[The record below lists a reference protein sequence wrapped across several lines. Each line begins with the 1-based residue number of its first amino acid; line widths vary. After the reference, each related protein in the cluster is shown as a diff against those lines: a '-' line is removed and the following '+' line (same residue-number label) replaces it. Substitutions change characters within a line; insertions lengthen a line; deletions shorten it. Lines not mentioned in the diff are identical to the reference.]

1 MTIRTT
7 LTIHFSVLVASILL
21 IFSLAIYFFY
31 AQYREQEF
39 YDRLRE
45 KALTTVHLLED
56 VSGINV
62 ELLRSIDR
70 NDLTAPYK
78 EEVTIYDAANRII
91 YDSGNEPYPV
101 TPAFL
106 QQVRE
111 GEEVHL
117 RRGQVEVLAVCYR
130 DKRSQVLTI
139 VAYAIDRYGWS
150 KLERLGYILALGWVS
165 SVLMTL
171 LAGRYFAGKALRPV
185 SSIVRQVKGITASTI
200 NRRLRTRN
208 NHDELAQLAQ
218 TFNDMLA
225 RLEEAFMLQKSFVSQ
240 ASHELRT
247 PLAVITSQI
256 EVARLHDRS
265 PAEYQ
270 AILDSVLE
278 EVKGMNELSNGL
290 LEMARVNADAAT
302 IPLEAV
308 RADELL
314 WQARSELLRKQP
326 DYGIDIDFE
335 ELPEGEEDLVVRGN
349 ALLLKRAFLN
359 VMENGC
365 KYSRERR
372 VAVTIHAQGPCLAV
386 SFRDRGTGIAPEDL
400 PHVFEPFYR
409 SGRNGHI
416 AGHGIGLPLTFRI
429 VQLHGGDLRIDSA
442 VGQGTTVRITLPLP
456 VEAVQP
462 A

>member
-21 IFSLAIYFFY
+21 VFSLAIYFFY
-31 AQYREQEF
+31 AQYRESEF

-70 NDLTAPYK
+70 NDLTALYK
-78 EEVTIYDAANRII
+78 EEVTIYDAANRTI
-91 YDSGNEPYPV
+91 YDSGNEPFPV
-101 TPAFL
+101 TPDFL
-106 QQVRE
+106 RQVRE

-117 RRGQVEVLAVCYR
+117 REGQVEVLAVCYR
-130 DKRSQVLTI
+130 DKRNHVLTI
-139 VAYAIDRYGWS
+139 VAYAVDRYGWS
-150 KLERLGYILALGWVS
+150 KLKRLGYILAVGWVS

-185 SSIVRQVKGITASTI
+185 SSIVRQVKGISASNI
-200 NRRLRTRN
+200 NDRLQTRN
-208 NHDELAQLAQ
+208 NHDELTQLAQ

-225 RLEEAFMLQKSFVSQ
+225 RLEEAFMLQKSFVAH

-265 PAEYQ
+265 SAEYQ
-270 AILDSVLE
+270 VILDSVLE
-278 EVKGMNELSNGL
+278 EVKSMNELSNGL

-308 RADELL
+308 RVDELL
-314 WQARSELLRKQP
+314 WQARSELLKKRA
-326 DYGIDIDFE
+326 DYGVDIDFE
-335 ELPEGEEDLVVRGN
+335 ALPEGEEDLVVRGN

-372 VAVTIHAQGPCLAV
+372 VVVIIHARGPFLAV
-386 SFRDRGTGIAPEDL
+386 SFRDRGTGIAPQDL

-409 SGRNGHI
+409 SGINGDI
-416 AGHGIGLPLTFRI
+416 AGHGIGLPLTYRI
-429 VQLHGGDLRIDSA
+429 VQLHGGDIRIDSA
-442 VGQGTTVRITLPLP
+442 VGQGTTVHISLPLP
-456 VEAVQP
+456 VEVGQP

>member
-7 LTIHFSVLVASILL
+7 LTIRFSVLVASILL
-21 IFSLAIYFFY
+21 VLSLAIYFFY
-31 AQYREQEF
+31 ARYREQEF

-56 VSGINV
+56 VSGIDV

-70 NDLTAPYK
+70 NDLTALYK
-78 EEVTIYDAANRII
+78 EEVTIYNAANHII

-101 TPAFL
+101 TPGFL
-106 QQVRE
+106 RQVRE

-117 RRGQVEVLAVCYR
+117 REGQVEVLAVRYR
-130 DKRSQVLTI
+130 DKRNQVLAI
-139 VAYAIDRYGWS
+139 VAYAVDRYGWS
-150 KLERLGYILALGWVS
+150 KLKRLGYILAVGWVS

-185 SSIVRQVKGITASTI
+185 SSIVRQVKGISASNI
-200 NRRLRTRN
+200 NDRLQTRDN
-208 NHDELAQLAQ
+208 QDELTQLAQ

-225 RLEEAFMLQKSFVSQ
+225 RLEEAFMLQKSFVAH

-256 EVARLHDRS
+256 EVARLHDRNS
-265 PAEYQ
+265 AEYQ

-278 EVKGMNELSNGL
+278 EVRSMNELSNGL

-314 WQARSELLRKQP
+314 WQARSELLKKLP
-326 DYGIDIDFE
+326 DYGVDIDFE
-335 ELPEGEEDLVVRGN
+335 ELPEAEEDLVVRGN

-372 VAVTIHAQGPCLAV
+372 VSVVIHARGPLLAI

-409 SGRNGHI
+409 SESNGHI
-416 AGHGIGLPLTFRI
+416 AGHGIGLPLTYRI
-429 VQLHGGDLRIDSA
+429 VQLHGGEIRIDST
-442 VGQGTTVRITLPLP
+442 VGQGTTVRIILPLP
-456 VEAVQP
+456 VEAGQP

>member
-21 IFSLAIYFFY
+21 VFSLAIYFFY

-70 NDLTAPYK
+70 NDLTALYK
-78 EEVTIYDAANRII
+78 EEVTIYDAANQIV

-106 QQVRE
+106 RQVQE
-111 GEEVHL
+111 GEEMHL
-117 RRGQVEVLAVCYR
+117 RRGLVEVLAIRYR

-139 VAYAIDRYGWS
+139 VAYAIDRYGLN
-150 KLERLGYILALGWVS
+150 KLERLGYILAGGWLS

-185 SSIVRQVKGITASTI
+185 SSIVRQVKGISASNI
-200 NRRLRTRN
+200 NNRLRTRN

-225 RLEEAFMLQKSFVSQ
+225 RLEEAFMLQKSFVAQ

-372 VAVTIHAQGPCLAV
+372 VAVSIHARGPFLAV

-409 SGRNGHI
+409 SGHNGHI

-429 VQLHGGDLRIDSA
+429 VQLHQGDLRIDST
-442 VGQGTTVRITLPLP
+442 VGQGTTVRITLPLLI
-456 VEAVQP
+456 EAAQP

>member
-7 LTIHFSVLVASILL
+7 LTIRFSVLVASILL
-21 IFSLAIYFFY
+21 VFSLAIYFFY
-31 AQYREQEF
+31 ARYREQAF

-56 VSGINV
+56 VSGISV

-70 NDLTAPYK
+70 NDLTALYK
-78 EEVTIYDAANRII
+78 EEVTIYDDANRIV
-91 YDSGNEPYPV
+91 YDSGSQPYPV

-106 QQVRE
+106 REVRE
-111 GEEVHL
+111 GEEIHL
-117 RRGQVEVLAVCYR
+117 RQGLVEVLAVRYR
-130 DKRSQVLTI
+130 DKRKSVLTI

-150 KLERLGYILALGWVS
+150 KLERLRYILAGGWVS
-165 SVLMTL
+165 SVLLTV
-171 LAGRYFAGKALRPV
+171 LAGRFFAGKALSPV
-185 SSIVRQVKGITASTI
+185 SSIVRQVKGISASNI
-200 NRRLRTRN
+200 NDRLRTRN
-208 NHDELAQLAQ
+208 NQDELTQLAQ

-225 RLEEAFMLQKSFVSQ
+225 RLEEAFMLQKSFVAH

-256 EVARLHDRS
+256 EVARLHHRS
-265 PAEYQ
+265 SAEYQ

-278 EVKGMNELSNGL
+278 EVKSMNELSNGL

-302 IPLEAV
+302 ILLEAV

-314 WQARSELLRKQP
+314 WQARTELLKKRV
-326 DYGIDIDFE
+326 DYAVDIDFE
-335 ELPEGEEDLVVRGN
+335 ELPEGEECLVVRGN

-372 VAVTIHAQGPCLAV
+372 VSVSIHARGPLLAV
-386 SFRDRGTGIAPEDL
+386 SFRDRGTGIAPRDL

-409 SGRNGHI
+409 SGTNGHI
-416 AGHGIGLPLTFRI
+416 AGHGIGLPLTYRI
-429 VQLHGGDLRIDSA
+429 VQLHGGDIRINSIM
-442 VGQGTTVRITLPLP
+442 GQGTTVRITLPLP
-456 VEAVQP
+456 VAAAQP

>member
-21 IFSLAIYFFY
+21 VFSLAIYFFY
-31 AQYREQEF
+31 AQYRESEF

-70 NDLTAPYK
+70 NDLTALYK
-78 EEVTIYDAANRII
+78 EEVTIYDAANRTI
-91 YDSGNEPYPV
+91 YDSGNEPFPV
-101 TPAFL
+101 TPDFL

-117 RRGQVEVLAVCYR
+117 REGQVEVLAVRYR
-130 DKRSQVLTI
+130 DKRNQVLTI
-139 VAYAIDRYGWS
+139 VAYAVDRYGWS
-150 KLERLGYILALGWVS
+150 KLKRLGYILAGGWVS

-185 SSIVRQVKGITASTI
+185 SSIVRQVKGISASNI
-200 NRRLRTRN
+200 NDRLQTRN
-208 NHDELAQLAQ
+208 NQDELTQLAQ

-225 RLEEAFMLQKSFVSQ
+225 RLEEAFMLQKSFVAH

-265 PAEYQ
+265 SAEYQ

-278 EVKGMNELSNGL
+278 EVKSMNELSNGL

-314 WQARSELLRKQP
+314 WQARTELLKKRA
-326 DYGIDIDFE
+326 DYGVDIDFE

-372 VAVTIHAQGPCLAV
+372 VSVVIHARGPLLAI
-386 SFRDRGTGIAPEDL
+386 SFRDRGTGIAPQDL
-400 PHVFEPFYR
+400 PHVFKPFYR
-409 SGRNGHI
+409 SGINGDI
-416 AGHGIGLPLTFRI
+416 AGHGIGLPLTYRI
-429 VQLHGGDLRIDSA
+429 VQLHGGNIRIDST
-442 VGQGTTVRITLPLP
+442 VGQGTTVRISLPLP
-456 VEAVQP
+456 VEAGQP

>member
-7 LTIHFSVLVASILL
+7 LTIRFSVLVASILL
-21 IFSLAIYFFY
+21 VFSLAIYFFY
-31 AQYREQEF
+31 ARYREQEF

-56 VSGINV
+56 VSGIDV

-70 NDLTAPYK
+70 NDLTALYK
-78 EEVTIYDAANRII
+78 EEVTIYNAANHII

-101 TPAFL
+101 TPGFL
-106 QQVRE
+106 RQVRE

-117 RRGQVEVLAVCYR
+117 REGQVEVLAVRYR
-130 DKRSQVLTI
+130 DKRNQVLAI
-139 VAYAIDRYGWS
+139 VAYAVDRYGWS
-150 KLERLGYILALGWVS
+150 KLKRLGYILAVGWVS

-185 SSIVRQVKGITASTI
+185 SSIVRQVKGISASNI
-200 NRRLRTRN
+200 NDRLQTRDN
-208 NHDELAQLAQ
+208 QDELTQLAQ

-225 RLEEAFMLQKSFVSQ
+225 RLEEAFMLQKSFVAH

-256 EVARLHDRS
+256 EVARLHDRNS
-265 PAEYQ
+265 AEYQ

-278 EVKGMNELSNGL
+278 EVRSMNELSNGL

-314 WQARSELLRKQP
+314 WQARSELLKKLP
-326 DYGIDIDFE
+326 DYGVDIDFE
-335 ELPEGEEDLVVRGN
+335 ELPEAEEDLVVRGN

-372 VAVTIHAQGPCLAV
+372 VAVTILARGPLLAV

-409 SGRNGHI
+409 SESNGHI
-416 AGHGIGLPLTFRI
+416 AGHGIGLPLTYRI
-429 VQLHGGDLRIDSA
+429 VQLHGGEIRIDST
-442 VGQGTTVRITLPLP
+442 VGQGTTVRIILPLP
-456 VEAVQP
+456 VEAGQP

>member
-7 LTIHFSVLVASILL
+7 LTIRFSVLVASILL
-21 IFSLAIYFFY
+21 VFSLAIYFFY
-31 AQYREQEF
+31 ARYREQEF

-62 ELLRSIDR
+62 DLLRSIDR
-70 NDLTAPYK
+70 NDLTALHK
-78 EEVTIYDAANRII
+78 EEITIYNAANHII

-101 TPAFL
+101 TPGFL
-106 QQVRE
+106 RQVRE

-117 RRGQVEVLAVCYR
+117 REGQVEVLAIRYR
-130 DKRSQVLTI
+130 DKRNQVLAI
-139 VAYAIDRYGWS
+139 VAYAVDRYGWS
-150 KLERLGYILALGWVS
+150 KLKRLGYILAVGWLS

-185 SSIVRQVKGITASTI
+185 SSIVRQVKGISASNI
-200 NRRLRTRN
+200 NDRLQTRN
-208 NHDELAQLAQ
+208 NQDELTQLAQ

-225 RLEEAFMLQKSFVSQ
+225 RLEEAFMLQKSFVAH

-265 PAEYQ
+265 SAEYQ

-278 EVKGMNELSNGL
+278 EVKSMNELSNGL

-302 IPLEAV
+302 IPLEPL

-314 WQARSELLRKQP
+314 WQARSELLKKRT
-326 DYGIDIDFE
+326 DYGVDIDFE
-335 ELPEGEEDLVVRGN
+335 ELPEGEEELVVRGN

-372 VAVTIHAQGPCLAV
+372 VAVTIHARGPLLAV
-386 SFRDRGTGIAPEDL
+386 SFHDRGTGIAPEDL

-409 SGRNGHI
+409 SGNNGHI

-429 VQLHGGDLRIDSA
+429 VQLHGGDICIDST

>member
-7 LTIHFSVLVASILL
+7 LTIRFSVLVASILL
-21 IFSLAIYFFY
+21 VFSLAIYFFY
-31 AQYREQEF
+31 ARYREQAF

-56 VSGINV
+56 VSGISV

-70 NDLTAPYK
+70 NDLTALYK
-78 EEVTIYDAANRII
+78 EEVTIYDDANRIV
-91 YDSGNEPYPV
+91 YDSGSQPYPV

-106 QQVRE
+106 REVRE
-111 GEEVHL
+111 GEEIHL
-117 RRGQVEVLAVCYR
+117 RQGLVEVLAVRYR
-130 DKRSQVLTI
+130 DKRKSVLTI

-150 KLERLGYILALGWVS
+150 KLERLRYILAGGWVS
-165 SVLMTL
+165 SVLLTV
-171 LAGRYFAGKALRPV
+171 LAGRFFAGKALSPV
-185 SSIVRQVKGITASTI
+185 SSIVRQVKGISASNI
-200 NRRLRTRN
+200 NDRLRTRN

-225 RLEEAFMLQKSFVSQ
+225 RLEEAFMLQKSFVAH

-247 PLAVITSQI
+247 PLAIITSQI

-265 PAEYQ
+265 PAQYQ
-270 AILDSVLE
+270 AILDAVLE
-278 EVKGMNELSNGL
+278 EVKSMNALSNGL

-308 RADELL
+308 RTDELL
-314 WQARSELLRKQP
+314 WQARTELLKKRA
-326 DYGIDIDFE
+326 DYGVDIDFE

-365 KYSRERR
+365 KYSPERR
-372 VAVTIHAQGPCLAV
+372 VGVTIHARGPVLALR
-386 SFRDRGTGIAPEDL
+386 FRDRGTGIAPEDL

-409 SGRNGHI
+409 AGHNGHI

-429 VQLHGGDLRIDSA
+429 VQLHGGDIRIEST
-442 VGQGTTVRITLPLP
+442 VGQGTTVRITLPLL
-456 VEAVQP
+456 VEAAQP